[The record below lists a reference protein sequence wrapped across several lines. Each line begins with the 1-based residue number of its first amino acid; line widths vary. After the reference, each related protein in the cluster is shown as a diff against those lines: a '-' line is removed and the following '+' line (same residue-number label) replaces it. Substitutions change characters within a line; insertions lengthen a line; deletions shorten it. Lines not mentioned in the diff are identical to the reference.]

1 MGTLALT
8 FDDGPGA
15 AIGEGPGPRTGQI
28 AQFLHGLGVRATFFC
43 LGRHVAEWPGVLA
56 QIKSFGHLIANHGY
70 DHAHLAE
77 LEAVGGDVVS
87 QVARGEAAIRPWLDA
102 PKALFRAPYFGWSAA
117 VANALNADL
126 RTHLAHVGPL
136 GGDIDGDWMY
146 WGSGGD
152 PADVAQHYLETI
164 RARGRGIVVLHDSS
178 ADSAVARAGNGAL
191 EAVRVAAHKQA
202 GMFTSL
208 LPLSAMVAT
217 PLLGLLSDKIGKRAS
232 LMLFASV
239 LLLPVYVLMGYT
251 GLPLFLPLCM
261 MGIAFSVIPAVMWPS
276 VAYIVDRNRLGTAYA
291 LMTLIEQV
299 GFFAMNLLIGKAN
312 DYRHAGLDNLSGYKL
327 GMLVFSLI
335 AGVGFVSA
343 TLLRIREA
351 GPRAYGLE
359 TITAGK
365 E

>member
-1 MGTLALT
+1 LFTHSEISNGSLPMGTLALT

-191 EAVRVAAHKQA
+191 EAVRLLVPQLLAEGFTFVRGDEIPEVSAQMHLPTKALLTSAGGRTIRLDGRGTSDRPPAPSETDAAAVLFH
-202 GMFTSL
+202 L
-208 LPLSAMVAT
+208 LPGGKVALQGAHGGFLARTPSAADGLGFTAAT
-217 PLLGLLSDKIGKRAS
+217 KDSARLDLISVGPNRIGLRTEDGDY
-232 LMLFASV
+232 LFAKEAGS
-239 LLLPVYVLMGYT
+239 G
-251 GLPLFLPLCM
+251 
-261 MGIAFSVIPAVMWPS
+261 
-276 VAYIVDRNRLGTAYA
+276 A
-291 LMTLIEQV
+291 L
-299 GFFAMNLLIGKAN
+299 
-312 DYRHAGLDNLSGYKL
+312 KL
-327 GMLVFSLI
+327 GGDSLEREAVFS
-335 AGVGFVSA
+335 FH
-343 TLLRIREA
+343 LL
-351 GPRAYGLE
+351 
-359 TITAGK
+359 
-365 E
+365 